1 MDEPSAVD
9 AKIIGA
15 PTASKYTT
23 QMQENSQ
30 GRLQHKALSV
40 TSNNRSKVNEGVL
53 AGKRIAKISVITLL
67 SIGIAELVISS
78 LASSLV
84 TFANGMNSLS
94 YAMISF
100 IVFIGL
106 YMKYYPANGKFH
118 FGYLKV
124 ESFAALMARYGHG
137 CNGTCNYL

>member
-15 PTASKYTT
+15 PTAYKYTT

-53 AGKRIAKISVITLL
+53 AG
-67 SIGIAELVISS
+67 
-78 LASSLV
+78 
-84 TFANGMNSLS
+84 
-94 YAMISF
+94 
-100 IVFIGL
+100 
-106 YMKYYPANGKFH
+106 
-118 FGYLKV
+118 
-124 ESFAALMARYGHG
+124 
-137 CNGTCNYL
+137 